1 MWDHII
7 GQNRQKHI
15 LKEIFRNG
23 KIAHA
28 YLFYG
33 IEGIGKDAAA
43 IEFGK
48 LLNCENPVKQNPCDQ
63 CKSCLQFKSFNSPY
77 LSIITA
83 LPSLKDESSDF
94 DQPTVK
100 TKKTDP
106 LTDALTAELAEKSR
120 NPYHRISIPKANNI
134 LIDSIR
140 KMKNDAYLTGA
151 TGKRKVFVIS
161 EADKMNPQAS
171 NAFLKVLEE
180 PPKNSIFILTTSRPD
195 SILPTISGRCQ
206 KIRFDNLSTAEIDS
220 YITRL
225 NPVLS
230 KSDREIIS
238 RLSEG
243 SILRCNE
250 ILNNDIPKLKNSVV
264 SCLLHLL
271 KGEYNS
277 LGNEVNVLIA
287 SKDKA
292 TIRSFFNVIKYLVQR
307 CCACQIGFN
316 KRFYVSGY

>member
-100 TKKTDP
+100 TKK
-106 LTDALTAELAEKSR
+106 
-120 NPYHRISIPKANNI
+120 N
-134 LIDSIR
+134 
-140 KMKNDAYLTGA
+140 
-151 TGKRKVFVIS
+151 
-161 EADKMNPQAS
+161 
-171 NAFLKVLEE
+171 
-180 PPKNSIFILTTSRPD
+180 
-195 SILPTISGRCQ
+195 
-206 KIRFDNLSTAEIDS
+206 
-220 YITRL
+220 
-225 NPVLS
+225 
-230 KSDREIIS
+230 
-238 RLSEG
+238 
-243 SILRCNE
+243 
-250 ILNNDIPKLKNSVV
+250 
-264 SCLLHLL
+264 
-271 KGEYNS
+271 
-277 LGNEVNVLIA
+277 
-287 SKDKA
+287 
-292 TIRSFFNVIKYLVQR
+292 
-307 CCACQIGFN
+307 
-316 KRFYVSGY
+316 